1 MMTYFSSFKE
11 KSNSIGN
18 PLYSSDMPFS
28 DYCLFQSLQ
37 RYLKETRF
45 PNYDKME
52 TGRNFQWIFQ
62 FTDFFRKKELD
73 NDEENLIESR
83 ILENQENLGKKFIVN
98 ILTLFIYLLQISIA
112 HTKNYLDNYIKIK
125 INFTIKTYT
134 NIYYYIEYSNLKK
147 KYLKIITSHKKY
159 HLTDD
164 KIS

>member
-1 MMTYFSSFKE
+1 MGKFMMTYFSSFKE
-11 KSNSIGN
+11 KWNSIGN

-73 NDEENLIESR
+73 KDEENLIESR

-125 INFTIKTYT
+125 INFIIKV
-134 NIYYYIEYSNLKK
+134 YYYIEYSNLKK
-147 KYLKIITSHKKY
+147 IYLKIITSHKKY
-159 HLTDD
+159 HSTDD